1 MYGGRGADPFTGGT
15 LLPNT
20 GEGWLTTVASIV
32 TIIVGVVII
41 TTTIAYIVAKRS
53 HKAKAAK
60 A

>member
-1 MYGGRGADPFTGGT
+1 MYGRGADPFTGGT

-20 GEGWLTTVASIV
+20 GEGWLMTAASIV
-32 TIIVGVVII
+32 TIVVGVAVIA
-41 TTTIAYIVAKRS
+41 TTIAYIVVKRS